1 MTNKSFGTSIVTKN
15 YMCCQLMMTLRW
27 VMGGRNKRGKIGR
40 IELEGVE
47 LSMNSIVY
55 STSPKTMKM
64 KGTVNG
70 QEVVVL

>member
-1 MTNKSFGTSIVTKN
+1 
-15 YMCCQLMMTLRW
+15 
-27 VMGGRNKRGKIGR
+27 MGGRNKRGKIGR

-55 STSPKTMKM
+55 LTSPKTMKM